1 MAPIV
6 SPLTG
11 TLKSIKTQFI
21 SKEKLLKSTLNVQ
34 KKRINLK
41 RSNAERER
49 FINYEKVLERP
60 LASLGKPIKSVVKR
74 LGFLD
79 ALKNFIVNVLLGFF
93 ALRLLKYLPQLK
105 SVFIGILKTGNF
117 IIDVAGSILN
127 GLVTFIDY
135 GYKGY
140 DHARKIVGKIGGDKA
155 IQGLDK
161 MTGESTK
168 LINQMLIAG
177 MLFSDFNIF
186 GGMKSGQSVFNKTVD
201 TIKDTVST
209 EVATATAQR
218 SAGAASVKAMGPLA
232 AGGVVVGAGLLLSA
246 AGEGIFQLTRW
257 VKGIKSISG
266 PASSL
271 FSVPLGIVE
280 GVGTIFDILGAPFRY
295 GIELIR
301 GGFMK
306 LFDDKSGLEKQATNL
321 GKFDARVRENLR
333 RFSGLFSPLFKFFG
347 KNDIAKKLQTPGSFG
362 SLYGEKAVKDMGYYG
377 GGRVIKVKKYASGG
391 PVLIER
397 TEVKEIN
404 IERTETSK
412 KSELNIG
419 SSIGGE
425 LNFAKVFPGSI
436 DDPGRMNRYE
446 YMGNVH
452 DSIQGAA
459 DIGSVMA
466 LTTKTLLGD
475 RVTKDDYDNAG
486 RSLSGFMLRGLQDQN
501 PVAYNSLLNVL
512 DYKQFTG
519 VISTFLMKSMKD
531 PLSGI
536 LNLLRD
542 QVGLAPVPGDA
553 TGTEADPCAAACDT
567 GSGQS
572 VYGDSVDKAILD
584 LISSVEAQSYDTMNV
599 SRGATAGKP
608 TQMTVDWLVAN
619 ANGAIGR
626 YQQMPEYLKER
637 VIAAGGKGSDKFTPE
652 LQDRVALKMLYSGH
666 GFSRWRSGQMSNEE
680 FGDRLSATWRG
691 LPHRS
696 GGTYPDRY
704 AGRNKAHI
712 SRPAFM
718 TRLAQIKSS
727 GGGTMAAKI
736 TPGSPAANVDPCICD
751 PDIPSGDPGDISG
764 ATQLGTGTFIQGST
778 GESTGPHFHIG
789 PTELYDPNGD
799 KWIGRKTEQGK
810 ASSRGAAFQT
820 IKGFIKNKIPITL
833 TNAGISINPGSP
845 PDDSTINK
853 YLIKEQVGHATRSG
867 SWGGLDLAGAAGIR
881 FPLAVGPVVSSV
893 HGFGNAARILGT
905 NAFVGHGA
913 TGSTGSREGGGPTL
927 SGGIRLLHKGE
938 YVIDK
943 DSVDLFGGIPFYSMI
958 NGVENKKQRTEKS
971 SQLIQ
976 HLSKYTGRKIDQMP
990 EVIYEGDEITYLPS
1004 PPIYI
1009 PTESSSFRSS
1019 GGESNYEYDVL
1030 ER

>member
-34 KKRINLK
+34 QKRINLK

-49 FINYEKVLERP
+49 FISYEKVLERP
-60 LASLGKPIKSVVKR
+60 LASLGKPIKSVAKR

-105 SVFIGILKTGNF
+105 KVFIGILKVGNF

-127 GLVTFIDY
+127 GLVTFIDH

-186 GGMKSGQSVFNKTVD
+186 GGMGAGQSIFNKTVD
-201 TIKDTVST
+201 TIKDTVKN

-218 SAGAASVKAMGPLA
+218 AGSAASVKAMGPLA

-266 PASSL
+266 PAASL
-271 FSVPLGIVE
+271 FSIPLGIVE
-280 GVGTIFDILGAPFRY
+280 GAGTIFDILGAPFRY

-333 RFSGLFSPLFKFFG
+333 RFSGLFAPLFKFFG

-377 GGRVIKVKKYASGG
+377 GGKIKKYASGG
-391 PVLIER
+391 PVTIER
-397 TEVKEIN
+397 TEVKEVN

-412 KSELNIG
+412 RSELNIG
-419 SSIGGE
+419 SSVGGGI
-425 LNFAKVFPGSI
+425 NFEKVFPGSM
-436 DDPGRMNRYE
+436 DDPGRMDRYD
-446 YMGNVH
+446 YMRNAH
-452 DSIQGAA
+452 SSIQGAT
-459 DIGSVMA
+459 DIGPVMA

-501 PVAYNSLLNVL
+501 PVAYNSLLSVL
-512 DYKQFTG
+512 DYKQFNG

-536 LNLLRD
+536 LNLLRV
-542 QVGLAPVPGDA
+542 QVGLTPVPGDA

-666 GFSRWRSGQMSNEE
+666 GYARWRSGQMSNEE

-691 LPHRS
+691 LPHNS

-718 TRLAQIKSS
+718 TRLSQIKS
-727 GGGTMAAKI
+727 GGRTMAAKI
-736 TPGSPAANVDPCICD
+736 APGSSAASVDPCICD
-751 PDIPSGDPGDISG
+751 PDIPSGDPGDVQAAGATAGGMISG
-764 ATQLGTGTFIQGST
+764 YPITSNYGMRRNPITGKMQMHGGLDIGAPSGKPIGLNVAGVAGPPPQYQRGYGNFIDIQVPSLGNLYFRFAHLLKKPNYNPGQQIPAGKIFGYVGNTGY
-778 GESTGPHFHIG
+778 STGPHIHFEVNKSLSG
-789 PTELYDPNGD
+789 YGGDRDPMPYG
-799 KWIGRKTEQGK
+799 
-810 ASSRGAAFQT
+810 
-820 IKGFIKNKIPITL
+820 
-833 TNAGISINPGSP
+833 
-845 PDDSTINK
+845 K
-853 YLIKEQVGHATRSG
+853 YLTVG
-867 SWGGLDLAGAAGIR
+867 
-881 FPLAVGPVVSSV
+881 
-893 HGFGNAARILGT
+893 
-905 NAFVGHGA
+905 
-913 TGSTGSREGGGPTL
+913 RESGGPTL
-927 SGGIRLLHKGE
+927 TGGIRLLHKGE

-943 DSVDLFGGIPFYSMI
+943 DSVDLFGGISFYSMI
-958 NGVENKKQRTEKS
+958 NGVENEKQRTEKS
-971 SQLIQ
+971 SQLMQ
-976 HLSKYTGRKIDQMP
+976 HLSKYTGRKIDQRP
-990 EVIYEGDEITYLPS
+990 EVIYEGDEVTYLPS
-1004 PPIYI
+1004 PPIYMPI
-1009 PTESSSFRSS
+1009 GSGIFGSS
-1019 GGESNYEYDVL
+1019 GRKSDYEFDVL
-1030 ER
+1030 ESGGMC